1 MTREDFQYELEA
13 LHNEAM
19 RIIHVGHSFDGRA
32 YTPCEAALYDEMIGM
47 LDARIRTLQICIS
60 QFTLLDSTTL
70 WWAASVMRNWSNI
83 LNRCNLKTTC
93 SKRTDSCFSS

>member
-19 RIIHVGHSFDGRA
+19 RIIHVGHSFDVRA

-47 LDARIRTLQICIS
+47 LDARIRTLQMRANVFVA
-60 QFTLLDSTTL
+60 FTRSE
-70 WWAASVMRNWSNI
+70 SVGHLPSPRLVSVKQSLINYDKE
-83 LNRCNLKTTC
+83 NRE
-93 SKRTDSCFSS
+93 SK

>member
-32 YTPCEAALYDEMIGM
+32 DTPCEAALYDEMIGM
-47 LDARIRTLQICIS
+47 LDARIRALQMKANVFVA
-60 QFTLLDSTTL
+60 FTRSE
-70 WWAASVMRNWSNI
+70 SVGHLPSPRLVSVKQSLINYDKE
-83 LNRCNLKTTC
+83 NRE
-93 SKRTDSCFSS
+93 SK

>member
-47 LDARIRTLQICIS
+47 LDARIRTLQMRANVFVA
-60 QFTLLDSTTL
+60 FTRSESAGRLPSPRLV
-70 WWAASVMRNWSNI
+70 SVKQSLINYDKE
-83 LNRCNLKTTC
+83 NRE
-93 SKRTDSCFSS
+93 SK

>member
-47 LDARIRTLQICIS
+47 LDASIRTLQMS
-60 QFTLLDSTTL
+60 ANVFVAFTRSE
-70 WWAASVMRNWSNI
+70 SVGHLPSPRLVSVKQSLINYDKE
-83 LNRCNLKTTC
+83 NRE
-93 SKRTDSCFSS
+93 SK

>member
-47 LDARIRTLQICIS
+47 LDARIRTLQMMANVFVA
-60 QFTLLDSTTL
+60 FTRSE
-70 WWAASVMRNWSNI
+70 SVGHLQSPRLVSVNQSLINYDKE
-83 LNRCNLKTTC
+83 NRE
-93 SKRTDSCFSS
+93 SK

>member
-19 RIIHVGHSFDGRA
+19 CIIHVGHSFDGRA

-47 LDARIRTLQICIS
+47 LDARIRTLQMRANVFVA
-60 QFTLLDSTTL
+60 FTRSE
-70 WWAASVMRNWSNI
+70 SVGHIPSPRLVSVKQSLINYDKE
-83 LNRCNLKTTC
+83 NRE
-93 SKRTDSCFSS
+93 SK

>member
-47 LDARIRTLQICIS
+47 LDARIRTLQMRANVFVA
-60 QFTLLDSTTL
+60 FTRSE
-70 WWAASVMRNWSNI
+70 SVGHLPFPRLVSVKQSLINYDKE
-83 LNRCNLKTTC
+83 NRE
-93 SKRTDSCFSS
+93 SK

>member
-47 LDARIRTLQICIS
+47 LDARIRTLQMRANVFVA
-60 QFTLLDSTTL
+60 FTHSE
-70 WWAASVMRNWSNI
+70 SVGRLPSPRLVSVKQSLINYDKE
-83 LNRCNLKTTC
+83 NRGKE
-93 SKRTDSCFSS
+93 

>member
-19 RIIHVGHSFDGRA
+19 RIIHVGHSFDGSA

-47 LDARIRTLQICIS
+47 LDARIRTLQMRANVFVA
-60 QFTLLDSTTL
+60 FTRSE
-70 WWAASVMRNWSNI
+70 SVGHLPSPRLVSVKHSLINYDKE
-83 LNRCNLKTTC
+83 NRGKE
-93 SKRTDSCFSS
+93 

>member
-19 RIIHVGHSFDGRA
+19 RIIHVCNSFDGRA

-47 LDARIRTLQICIS
+47 LDARIRTLQMRANVFVA
-60 QFTLLDSTTL
+60 FTRSE
-70 WWAASVMRNWSNI
+70 SVGHLPSPRLVSVKQSLINYDKE
-83 LNRCNLKTTC
+83 NRE
-93 SKRTDSCFSS
+93 SK

>member
-32 YTPCEAALYDEMIGM
+32 YTPCEAALYDEMICM
-47 LDARIRTLQICIS
+47 LDARIRTLQIRANVFVA
-60 QFTLLDSTTL
+60 FTRSE
-70 WWAASVMRNWSNI
+70 SVGNLPSPRLVSVKQSLINYDKE
-83 LNRCNLKTTC
+83 NRE
-93 SKRTDSCFSS
+93 SK

>member
-19 RIIHVGHSFDGRA
+19 RIIHFGHSFDGRA

-47 LDARIRTLQICIS
+47 LDASIRTLQMRANAFVA
-60 QFTLLDSTTL
+60 FTRSDYL
-70 WWAASVMRNWSNI
+70 
-83 LNRCNLKTTC
+83 CNLPSPRLVNVKQ
-93 SKRTDSCFSS
+93 SLINYDKENRGNK

>member
-32 YTPCEAALYDEMIGM
+32 YTPSEAALYDEMIGM
-47 LDARIRTLQICIS
+47 LDARIRILQMRADVFVA
-60 QFTLLDSTTL
+60 FTRSE
-70 WWAASVMRNWSNI
+70 SVGHLSSPRLVSVKQSLINYDKE
-83 LNRCNLKTTC
+83 NRGK
-93 SKRTDSCFSS
+93 K

>member
-47 LDARIRTLQICIS
+47 LDERIRTLQMRDNVFVA
-60 QFTLLDSTTL
+60 FTRSE
-70 WWAASVMRNWSNI
+70 SVGHLPSPRLVSVKQSLINYDKE
-83 LNRCNLKTTC
+83 NRGKE
-93 SKRTDSCFSS
+93 

>member
-47 LDARIRTLQICIS
+47 LDARIRTLQMRANVFVA
-60 QFTLLDSTTL
+60 FTRSE
-70 WWAASVMRNWSNI
+70 SVGHLPSPRLVSVKQSFINYDTEH
-83 LNRCNLKTTC
+83 RGQE
-93 SKRTDSCFSS
+93 

>member
-19 RIIHVGHSFDGRA
+19 RIIHVGHSFDGRE

-47 LDARIRTLQICIS
+47 LDARIRTLQMRTNVFVA
-60 QFTLLDSTTL
+60 FTRTEYLVHLPSPSL
-70 WWAASVMRNWSNI
+70 VSVKQSLINYDKE
-83 LNRCNLKTTC
+83 NREAK
-93 SKRTDSCFSS
+93 

>member
-19 RIIHVGHSFDGRA
+19 RIIHVGHSFDGGA

-47 LDARIRTLQICIS
+47 LDARIRTLRMRANGFVA
-60 QFTLLDSTTL
+60 FTRSE
-70 WWAASVMRNWSNI
+70 SVGHLPSPHLVSVKQSLINYDKE
-83 LNRCNLKTTC
+83 NRE
-93 SKRTDSCFSS
+93 SK